1 MQVMTGGPAA
11 AERELMERAMAEYR
25 EMPGVAL
32 SAAQA
37 ARLWHVP
44 LPQAEHVLAVLAQRG
59 YLARAGRGTFVL
71 ASGSP
76 LRRPSRAPQA

>member
-1 MQVMTGGPAA
+1 MASAHPTAPSIHD
-11 AERELMERAMAEYR
+11 LLERARSEYR

-32 SAAQA
+32 NPSQA

-44 LPQAEHVLAVLAQRG
+44 TPTAEHVLTT
-59 YLARAGRGTFVL
+59 LARHGFLTVTGRNTFVL

-76 LRRPSRAPQA
+76 LRRIRR

>member
-1 MQVMTGGPAA
+1 MQVTTGGFVQT
-11 AERELMERAMAEYR
+11 ERELMERARAEYR

-44 LPQAEHVLAVLAQRG
+44 LPQAEHVLVALAQSG
-59 YLARAGRGTFVL
+59 YLARATRDTFVL

-76 LRRPSRAPQA
+76 LRRPARVRQA

>member
-1 MQVMTGGPAA
+1 MPPAA
-11 AERELMERAMAEYR
+11 PVIDELLERAKSEYR

-32 SAAQA
+32 NPLQA

-44 LPQAEHVLAVLAQRG
+44 AKTAEHVLTT
-59 YLARAGRGTFVL
+59 LARSGFLAHAGRNTFVL

-76 LRRPSRAPQA
+76 LRRIRR

>member
-1 MQVMTGGPAA
+1 MVTATPAA
-11 AERELMERAMAEYR
+11 PSIHDLLERAKSEYR

-32 SAAQA
+32 NPSQA

-44 LPQAEHVLAVLAQRG
+44 APTAEHVLTTLAHAG
-59 YLARAGRGTFVL
+59 FLTRAGRNTFVL

-76 LRRPSRAPQA
+76 LRRVRR